1 MLLQCAN
8 RLVLEMGTETNT
20 LSPGFQLFFPLFV
33 KPTFHPFW
41 DCSQILFCNLAGPA
55 VDILFFIIVKTFFLQ
70 EFQRPMHNAQEQTQA
85 QLG

>member
-1 MLLQCAN
+1 
-8 RLVLEMGTETNT
+8 MGTETNT
-20 LSPGFQLFFPLFV
+20 LSPGFGFFFSFFFV

-55 VDILFFIIVKTFFLQ
+55 VFKMESTDTTQDILFFIIVKPFFLQ
-70 EFQRPMHNAQEQTQA
+70 EFQRPMHNAHEQTQA